1 MSASREN
8 VRYFINY
15 CWFTRDVTAAMLV
28 VCWWSE
34 QSISLLWEPYPIF
47 MKILREKILLYWPP
61 THIQHGCLVA
71 RLQTKKMLFLIY
83 FVSSNERRRRKQ
95 QKKSKKELIYEQNN
109 LFTRAS
115 RFFIHSLTSLHDS
128 WCDVLWGTLIYDD
141 EFYFLFLNLD
151 KVLKNSTPGES
162 AFIWK
167 IRKGPN
173 RRYKVS
179 NNANSFYH
187 FRRCFHC
194 RRCVVAYA
202 YYWCLLTVL
211 RSCFVVE
218 NRLWWCHRIEQNSWQ
233 LRCLWR

>member
-1 MSASREN
+1 MWRHCGH
-8 VRYFINY
+8 VGG
-15 CWFTRDVTAAMLV
+15 VLV
-28 VCWWSE
+28 VRTKHFSPLGT
-34 QSISLLWEPYPIF
+34 IPYF
-47 MKILREKILLYWPP
+47 HENSSRKNSILLTTNTHP
-61 THIQHGCLVA
+61 TWLPCHVVA
-71 RLQTKKMLFLIY
+71 NQENAKVIC

-95 QKKSKKELIYEQNN
+95 RKKSKKELVYEQNN

-115 RFFIHSLTSLHDS
+115 RFLIHSLTSLHDS

-218 NRLWWCHRIEQNSWQ
+218 NRLWWCHRIEQNSRQ